1 MPGIVLA
8 HSHHNPKWEGELQ
21 DMGMTWARAG
31 TAVLRRYTGDLAVP
45 AEVAAEVALLKALGL
60 RFVMSDPKRPRCGV
74 EPSGTR
80 YHLCAPG

>member
-1 MPGIVLA
+1 MNGRLRRGLVGRFAAAAID
-8 HSHHNPKWEGELQ
+8 E
-21 DMGMTWARAG
+21 TRARAG

-45 AEVAAEVALLKALGL
+45 AEVALLKALGL